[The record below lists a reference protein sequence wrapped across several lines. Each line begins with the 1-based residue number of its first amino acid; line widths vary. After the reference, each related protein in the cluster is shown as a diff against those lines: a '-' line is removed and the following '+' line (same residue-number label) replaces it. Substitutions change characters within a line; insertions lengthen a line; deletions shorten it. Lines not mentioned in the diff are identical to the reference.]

1 MESEWTAVVLR
12 DLLETI
18 IDYRGK
24 TPPKSVSGITVLT
37 AASVKNGNVLK
48 DKVSYI
54 SEETYQKVTTRGFPK
69 EGDVLITTEAPCGE
83 VAPFPID
90 KKYHITRRIMALRGD
105 ASKIDS
111 DFLLYTLMSNVCQN
125 QIYARVR
132 GTTVSRVLKTDI
144 TGLEFKVPPL
154 KTQKKIGAFIRSIDN
169 KIAINQQTNQTLE
182 QMAQALFKSWFVDF
196 DPVIDN
202 ALAAGN
208 PIPDE
213 LQARTELRQ
222 RAIAERTTNS
232 KLKPL
237 PDNIQQLFP
246 SEFEESDLGWIPKG
260 WFSGALASLARYST
274 SRMDGSEL
282 TLENYISTEN
292 MLTNKQGVTK
302 ASSIPS
308 LKSAPSFITGQV
320 LISNI
325 RPYFKKIWLASS
337 NGGRSNDVLGFESLE
352 SKTEAYL
359 MNLLYQDQFFD
370 FMMTTSKGS
379 KMPRGD
385 KKAIMDWGVVV
396 PPVKIRKF
404 YSNLVEGFY
413 SANSI
418 RTKKNDSLVQLRD
431 TLLPKLISGEVI
443 LESQIHHEEGV

>member
-1 MESEWTAVVLR
+1 MGSDRLLKIGDIAEVFDGPHATPKKIEEGPYFLSISSLENGQL
-12 DLLETI
+12 DLS
-18 IDYRGK
+18 
-24 TPPKSVSGITVLT
+24 KSARL
-37 AASVKNGNVLK
+37 
-48 DKVSYI
+48 
-54 SEETYQKVTTRGFPK
+54 SEEQFVKWTRRVTPR
-69 EGDVLITTEAPCGE
+69 EGDVLFSYETRLGEAALMPPNVKACLGRRMGLLRPNRNRVLPE
-83 VAPFPID
+83 YLLYAYIAPEFQEQI
-90 KKYHITRRIMALRGD
+90 KSKTNHGATVERIALKELPDFDIRIPSLEEQ
-105 ASKIDS
+105 AKVVNVLSKI
-111 DFLLYTLMSNVCQN
+111 
-125 QIYARVR
+125 
-132 GTTVSRVLKTDI
+132 SRK
-144 TGLEFKVPPL
+144 LEV
-154 KTQKKIGAFIRSIDN
+154 N
-169 KIAINQQTNQTLE
+169 HQTNQTLE

-213 LQARTELRQ
+213 LQARAELRQ
-222 RAIAERTTNS
+222 RVIAERATNP

-237 PDNIQQLFP
+237 PDDIQQLFP
-246 SEFEESDLGWIPKG
+246 SEFEESELGWIPKG
-260 WFSGALASLARYST
+260 WFSGALASLVRYST

-337 NGGRSNDVLGFESLE
+337 NGGRSNDVLGFELLE
-352 SKTEAYL
+352 PKTEAYL
-359 MNLLYQDQFFD
+359 MNLLSQDQFFD

-385 KKAIMDWGVVV
+385 KKAIMDWRVVV

-404 YSNLVEGFY
+404 YSNLVGDFY

-418 RTKKNDSLVQLRD
+418 RSKENDSLVQLRD
-431 TLLPKLISGEVI
+431 TLLPKLISGE
-443 LESQIHHEEGV
+443 LEVSKQHKEVVHG